1 MNLSEKVNEEIK
13 TAMKARDEKRLRA
26 FRNIKSAFLLL
37 QTSGSAPAEEE
48 YMKAL
53 QKLAKQR
60 RDSIEIFE
68 KEKRQD
74 LADKEKEELDVIAE
88 LLPAQMSEEE
98 LNAGIAALIAEN
110 GASGPKDM
118 GRMMPIA
125 MKAYSGKADGKL
137 ISELIKK
144 QLGS

>member
-13 TAMKARDEKRLRA
+13 TSMKARDEKRLRA

-37 QTSGSAPAEEE
+37 QTSGSTPAEEE

-53 QKLAKQR
+53 QKMAKQR

-68 KEKRQD
+68 KENRQD
-74 LADKEKEELDVIAE
+74 LADKEKEELVVIAE

-98 LNAGIAALIAEN
+98 LSAGIAALIAAA
-110 GASGPKDM
+110 GATGPKDM
-118 GRMMPIA
+118 GRVMPLA

-144 QLGS
+144 HLGS